1 MTRWLVCAAAVA
13 LWACDDGGDAAP
25 GDAAPGDGGGG
36 APADATPDGGPD
48 RDAGDPPDGGPAPD
62 GGSVVEG
69 PAFVLAT
76 PGEGE
81 VLAGRAVVRAEAR
94 SEAVARIAVHLG
106 DQAVGEDDFAG
117 DSLRVVLDVPSLP
130 DGPGT
135 LRVEGFD
142 AAGNVLHVVERAV
155 VVAADPPN
163 QAMIGPNGGA
173 LKTPA
178 GVIVVVPPG
187 AVDAPTGLRV
197 LDRPVDSLP
206 DLAPEG
212 VELQQAIDLLPMEGG
227 PDPAFRFRAPAQ
239 IMFPVEDTDG
249 AQTAGAGPLVG
260 NVSMGAGG
268 PVLGV
273 VGPATVGGG
282 FAVTGGGR
290 GTAITDI
297 VNVTAPGEPLRA
309 LDLVELRGR
318 RLPTRPGD
326 VKLRLDGGRERDLLV
341 DPSGTSARFVM
352 PPDVQ
357 GNPVEIQ
364 VVNRLDGRRVSV
376 RAQVLPR
383 QGPMPTIEEADARI
397 EALFD
402 GLDGAIEG
410 FRTADFEDPDEP
422 RVGRIDLIR
431 AQLTAQ
437 LGIPPGEWRAVFR
450 EAEAEI
456 MGLPA
461 EERVRIGMAL
471 ETLDLSI
478 AEVMPGGIDQITQEE
493 ACLSLFL
500 IRTFL
505 QYFCFI
511 TGIVPDFTPPGLVKS
526 ALLATAQ
533 WAVEA
538 TAESVGCNDPDE
550 DEDQEGIWGHECD
563 VLMVAEEAGMTGSFT
578 GDVMGYGPR
587 TSAGLGIFVNGQLIA
602 DILQNTLYPLQG
614 VTVRVRDPATGDSAG
629 LFADV
634 SNPDGGFTLPF
645 VTPDQSLEVEVT
657 LPDGT
662 MITFTVDAPGDG
674 ELLYLP
680 IFVPDA
686 GEQGMP
692 MPGDFPFDVASGAG
706 LGLEDDF
713 ERTGVVAADFDDD
726 GRVDLWFVSD
736 AEREGQTFTYRSL
749 ALNQGGG
756 AFATQA
762 SGPFAQGS
770 AEFLVLAA
778 SALDLDGD
786 GDLDLAGIRPEV
798 SLNPMVQGDG
808 GDFAPG
814 AAALPES
821 PCTAASATAYGDFV
835 AGDGPDVVVWSLRA
849 PIQEPEPVDG
859 HRCVFANQGDGT
871 FALVSAVEV
880 NAFGV
885 EAGVQA
891 AVADIDGDGHLDAF
905 ADVLGFVAF
914 GDGQGGFTR
923 VDVPDD
929 CWQPNIGI
937 AGVWQ
942 NPGAVF
948 DADGDGDL
956 DLVTPPTQSLS
967 IDPPGFLPKSTC
979 LLRNEGGRAFTGVPL
994 PELDG
999 PGFEACRALKCAQFA
1014 AADMNA
1020 DGRVDLVQHHQVDGL
1035 RVAYN
1040 GAEGWTYSGFAPLD
1054 ARAFVVAELNG
1065 DQRLDIAVA
1074 SDDDPDAI
1082 AFQRAGGVG
1091 ALVHVDV
1098 RGASGAPVHGATVM
1112 ADLDGGADFAAGGL
1126 TTGVSAGRP
1135 VPLGVGGADSV
1146 DVRVVFPLT
1155 GAPGANVVT
1164 MQGVVPGTT
1173 VRIDDPQ

>member
-1 MTRWLVCAAAVA
+1 MSPAATPGRGTRRRATAAASRVTRGPIRTVA
-13 LWACDDGGDAAP
+13 LRPTAAP
-25 GDAAPGDGGGG
+25 
-36 APADATPDGGPD
+36 
-48 RDAGDPPDGGPAPD
+48 PPDGGPIVA
-62 GGSVVEG
+62 G

-94 SEAVARIAVHLG
+94 SEAVARITVRLG
-106 DQAVGEDDFAG
+106 DQVVGEDGFAG

-142 AAGNVLHVVERAV
+142 AGGVSLHVVERAV
-155 VVAADPPN
+155 IVAADPPN
-163 QAMIGPNGGA
+163 QAMIGPRGGA
-173 LKTPA
+173 LKTPS
-178 GVIVVVPPG
+178 GVIVIVPPG

-197 LDRPVDSLP
+197 LDRPVDTLP
-206 DLAPEG
+206 DVAPEG
-212 VELQQAIDLLPMEGG
+212 VELLQAIDLPPMEGA
-227 PDPAFRFRAPAQ
+227 PEPTFRFRAPAQ

-249 AQTAGAGPLVG
+249 AQTAGAGPMVG
-260 NVSMGAGG
+260 NISMGAGG
-268 PVLGV
+268 PVLGA

-282 FAVTGGGR
+282 FAATGGGR
-290 GTAITDI
+290 GTAITEI

-364 VVNRLDGRRVSV
+364 VVNRLDGRGMSV

-410 FRTADFEDPDEP
+410 FHATDFEDPAEP

-431 AQLTAQ
+431 AQLAAQ
-437 LGIPPGEWRAVFR
+437 LGVPPGEWRAVFR

-456 MGLPA
+456 MGLPP

-471 ETLDLSI
+471 ETLDLSV
-478 AEVMPGGIDQITQEE
+478 AEVVPGGIDQITQAE

-505 QYFCFI
+505 QYFCFV
-511 TGIVPDFTPPGLVKS
+511 TSLVPDFTPPGLVKA

-538 TAESVGCNDPDE
+538 TAESVGCDDPDE
-550 DEDQEGIWGHECD
+550 DAEQEGIWGHECD
-563 VLMVAEEAGMTGSFT
+563 VLMMAEEAGMTGSFT
-578 GDVMGYGPR
+578 GDVMAYGPR
-587 TSAGLGIFVNGQLIA
+587 SSAGLGVFVNGQLIS
-602 DILQNTLYPLQG
+602 DIFQSTLYPLPG
-614 VTVRVRDPATGDSAG
+614 VTIRVRDPATGDSAG
-629 LFADV
+629 LLADV

-662 MITFTVDAPGDG
+662 VITVVVDAPGDG

-686 GEQGMP
+686 GEDATP
-692 MPGDFPFDVASGAG
+692 MPGAFPFDVATGAAI
-706 LGLEDDF
+706 GLEDAL

-736 AEREGQTFTYRSL
+736 AERAGQTFTYRSL

-762 SGPFAQGS
+762 TGPFAQGS
-770 AEFLVLAA
+770 AEFQVLAA
-778 SALDLDGD
+778 RALDLDGD
-786 GDLDLAGIRPEV
+786 GDLDLAGMRPDV
-798 SLNPMVQGDG
+798 SLNPMLQGDG
-808 GDFAPG
+808 GVFVPG
-814 AAALPES
+814 GTALPES
-821 PCTAASATAYGDFV
+821 PCAAASATAYGDFV
-835 AGDGPDVVVWSLRA
+835 AGDGPDVVVWSLNA
-849 PIQEPEPVDG
+849 QLQEPEPVAG

-880 NAFGV
+880 NAFGL

-905 ADVLGFVAF
+905 VDLLGFVAF
-914 GDGQGGFTR
+914 GDGLGGFTR
-923 VDVPDD
+923 VDVPDG
-929 CWQPNIGI
+929 CWQSNVAI
-937 AGVWQ
+937 AGIWQ
-942 NPGAVF
+942 NPGAVL

-956 DLVTPPTQSLS
+956 DLFTPLTQSLS
-967 IDPPGFLPKSTC
+967 IDPPGFRPQSTC
-979 LLRNEGGRAFTGVPL
+979 LLRNEGGRAFAAVPL

-999 PGFEACRALKCAQFA
+999 PGFEDCRALKCAQLA

-1040 GAEGWTYSGFAPLD
+1040 GADGWTYSGFAPLD
-1054 ARAFVVAELNG
+1054 ARAFAIAELNG
-1065 DQRLDIAVA
+1065 DQRLDIALA
-1074 SDDDPDAI
+1074 SDDAADAV
-1082 AFQRAGGVG
+1082 AFQRAGDVG
-1091 ALVHVDV
+1091 TLVHVDV
-1098 RGASGAPVHGATVM
+1098 RGASGAPLHGATVM
-1112 ADLDGGADFAAGGL
+1112 VDLDGGADFAAAGL
-1126 TTGVSAGRP
+1126 SMAVSEGRP
-1135 VPLGVGGADSV
+1135 VPLGVGAADSV
-1146 DVRVVFPLT
+1146 DVRVVFPLIGAT
-1155 GAPGANVVT
+1155 GTNVVT
-1164 MQGVVPGTT
+1164 VQGVVPDAT
-1173 VRIDDPQ
+1173 VRVDDPQ